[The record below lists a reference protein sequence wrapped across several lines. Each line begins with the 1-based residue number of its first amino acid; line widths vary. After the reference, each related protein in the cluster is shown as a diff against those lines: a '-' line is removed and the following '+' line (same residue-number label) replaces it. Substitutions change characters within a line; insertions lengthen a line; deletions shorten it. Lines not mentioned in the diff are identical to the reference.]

1 MALTKEWRA
10 RIDHW
15 RRVLP
20 DLFYR
25 PLGAIEWHGLVT
37 TEQLSPA
44 EALQRDSWPM
54 PAGTRWGAKWEY
66 GWFIGGCTTP
76 PEAERQRLV
85 LIPDLG
91 GESTVYI
98 NGSVAG
104 GVAPPNVPVHRQI
117 TLAHEATAG
126 QRYEVLIEAYAG
138 HGPRVSSPG
147 PVPLGRES
155 VPEPPLTQAVVG
167 HTTYGIWL
175 EEMYQLWVDVETL
188 YRLRDNI
195 DQESL
200 RVVEIDR
207 GLRDFTLLFDPE
219 LPHDELLE
227 SARAARERLAPLLAC
242 HNGST
247 APLLTLFGH
256 SHIDVAWLWP
266 LAETE
271 RKCLRTFGTQLALID
286 EYPDYCFLQSQPHLY
301 WMVQQRDPALYARV
315 QEAAERGQWLV
326 EGGMWVEADTNLS
339 GGESLIRQFLY
350 GKRFYRDEFGVESEM
365 LWLPDVF
372 GYSGSLPQI
381 MRGCGIRYF
390 ATAKIFWAY
399 HAFDPFPYNT
409 FTWEGIDGSEILV
422 HLVNDYNS
430 EADPASLIERW
441 RQRVQKDDISTRLV
455 PYGWGDGGGGPT
467 RDHLEYIRRSADL
480 EGMPRTR
487 NAHPLA
493 FFHDLEEQG
502 IPDARYVGELYF
514 QCHRGTLTSQART
527 KWGNR
532 KSEFALREAD
542 FWVSAAHA
550 VAGAQPPTEA
560 LHEAWRTVLLNQF
573 HDIIPGSS
581 IQRVYEEAEANY
593 AEVLASARTIVEGA
607 TGALSTEEDALT
619 LFNSLNWERPSL
631 VTLPDGW
638 QGAADAQGRALVTQ
652 PADEGLAAMVTAPAC
667 GWTTIYP
674 NEANPGEA
682 PSVTATPTSATR
694 TSATPTSLENDL
706 LRVTLNAA
714 GELTSIY
721 DKEQGRELL
730 AGVGNRFCMYK
741 DVPSLFDAWDIDSMY
756 RETPVALEGEAEVQV
771 VTEGPLFATVRV
783 TRTLHH
789 SRLTQEI
796 TLAQGSRR
804 IEFASEIDWQERHKL
819 LKVAFPVDIHASEAL
834 HEIQFGHLARPN
846 HRSRP
851 YDADQFEVANHKW
864 TALAE
869 ADRGCAVLNDCKY
882 GVSVEG
888 QEIALTLLK
897 SALAP
902 DMTADL
908 GLQRFTYA
916 FYAWRGPLSESDL
929 VRQGYELN
937 VPLTVAHGATGERNL
952 MQVDAPGIVI
962 ETLKPAEDGSGDL
975 ILRLYES
982 RRSATSCTLCVDL
995 PVAEAF
1001 ETNML
1006 EEEPSPLNVDEG
1018 AIPLMFRAFEVKT
1031 LRLVLA

>member
-1 MALTKEWRA
+1 MSLTMEWRR

-20 DLFYR
+20 GLFYR

-44 EALQRDSWPM
+44 EALARDTWPM
-54 PAGTRWGAKWEY
+54 PPGARWGSKWEY
-66 GWFIGGCTTP
+66 GWFIGGLTTP
-76 PEAERQRLV
+76 PEADGQRLV
-85 LIPDLG
+85 LCPDLG
-91 GESTVYI
+91 GESAVYV
-98 NGSVAG
+98 NGAIAG
-104 GVAPPNVPVHRQI
+104 GIDRQHRQI
-117 TLAHEATAG
+117 TLTRQAQAG
-126 QRYEVLIEAYAG
+126 QRYDLLVEAYAG

-147 PVPLGRES
+147 PVPLGRET
-155 VPEPPLTQAVVG
+155 VPEPPPTQAVVG
-167 HTTYGIWL
+167 ESTYGVW
-175 EEMYQLWVDVETL
+175 EEALYQLWIDVETL
-188 YRLRDNI
+188 ARLRDSL
-195 DQESL
+195 DPDSL
-200 RVVEIDR
+200 RVVELDR
-207 GLRDFTLLFDPE
+207 GLKDFTLLFDPE
-219 LPHDELLE
+219 LPHDELLA

-271 RKCLRTFGTQLALID
+271 RKCLRTFGTQLALMD
-286 EYPDYCFLQSQPHLY
+286 EYPDYRYLQSQPHLY
-301 WMVQQRDPALYARV
+301 WMVQRLDPALYGRIIA
-315 QEAAERGQWLV
+315 AAERGQWLA

-350 GKRFYRDEFGVESEM
+350 GKQFYRDEFGVESEL

-409 FTWEGIDGSEILV
+409 FTWAGIDGSEVLV

-430 EADPASLIERW
+430 EADPAALSERW

-467 RDHLEYIRRSADL
+467 RDHLEYVRRSADL
-480 EGMPRTR
+480 EGLPRTR
-487 NAHPLA
+487 SAHPVA
-493 FFHDLEEQG
+493 FFRDLEAQG
-502 IPDARYVGELYF
+502 IPPARYVGELYF

-527 KWGNR
+527 KRGNR
-532 KSEFALREAD
+532 QSEFALREAEL
-542 FWVSAAHA
+542 WASAAHA
-550 VAGAQPPTEA
+550 LAGAPVPAET
-560 LHEAWRTVLLNQF
+560 LREAWRAVLLNQF

-581 IQRVYEEAEANY
+581 IHRVYEEAEAAY
-593 AEVLASARTIVEGA
+593 ARVLKSAESVTA
-607 TGALSTEEDALT
+607 QAAGALTQPEDALT
-619 LFNSLNWERPSL
+619 VFNSLNWERRCRVP
-631 VTLPDGW
+631 LPAGW
-638 QGAADAQGRALVTQ
+638 ANAWDAEGRLHVTQ
-652 PADEGLAAMVTAPAC
+652 SVDGARFVEVVVPAC
-667 GWTTIYP
+667 GWNTLYP
-674 NEANPGEA
+674 AEPVAEEEGPC
-682 PSVTATPTSATR
+682 VLATPG
-694 TSATPTSLENDL
+694 SLENEY
-706 LRVTLNAA
+706 LRVTLNGA
-714 GELTSIY
+714 GELTSVY
-721 DKEQGRELL
+721 DKEQERELL
-730 AGVGNRFCMYK
+730 AGVANRFLLFK

-756 RETPVALEGEAEVQV
+756 RETPMPLGGEAEIV
-771 VTEGPLFATVRV
+771 VVATGPLYATLRV
-783 TRTLHH
+783 TRTLHR

-796 TLAQGSRR
+796 TLARSSRR
-804 IEFASEIDWQERHKL
+804 LDFATEIDWQERHKL
-819 LKVAFPVDIHASEAL
+819 LKVAFPVDIHATEAL

-851 YDADQFEVANHKW
+851 FDADRFEVANHKW

-869 ADRGCAVLNDCKY
+869 PDRGCALLNDCKY

-908 GLQRFTYA
+908 GHQRFTYA
-916 FYAWRGPLSESDL
+916 FYTWRGPLSESDL

-937 VPLTVAHGATGERNL
+937 APLTLAPGAAGQRSL
-952 MQVDAPGIVI
+952 LDVDAPGIVV
-962 ETLKPAEDGSGDL
+962 ETGKPAEDGTGDW
-975 ILRLYES
+975 IVRLYES
-982 RRSATSCTLCVDL
+982 RGSATACALKVDL
-995 PVAEAF
+995 PVEQAF
-1001 ETNML
+1001 ETDML
-1006 EEEPSPLNVDEG
+1006 EENPTPLAVDEG
-1018 AIPLMFRAFEVKT
+1018 AIMLSFRAFEVKT
-1031 LRLVLA
+1031 LRLALGAVEPAP